1 MLPRQSLRR
10 ADVVA
15 SVAFMA
21 LGAIVIYRASQMPWA
36 SARTGGSVQWYLS
49 PGLFPV
55 VVGTLLILFSARV
68 LINAL
73 REGGQHGIGAATR
86 AWFAGL
92 PRNSG
97 VHRVVIISIL
107 MAIFVFG
114 AIGRVN
120 FVVASSIYLFVAI
133 AMFWW
138 PTNGRSLPV
147 SAAITAVIAVAIP
160 LVVTT
165 IFSTFLFVPM
175 P

>member
-15 SVAFMA
+15 SCAFMA
-21 LGAIVIYRASQMPWA
+21 LGAVVIYRAYQMPWA

-55 VVGTLLILFSARV
+55 VVGALLILFSTRV

-73 REGGQHGIGAATR
+73 KEGGQNGIGAATR

-92 PRNSG
+92 PQNRG
-97 VHRVVIISIL
+97 VHRVAIISVL
-107 MAIFVFG
+107 MAIYVFG
-114 AIGRVN
+114 AVGRVN
-120 FVVASSIYLFVAI
+120 FVVASAIFLFVSI
-133 AMFWW
+133 ALFWW
-138 PTNGRSLPV
+138 PTSGKSLPV
-147 SAAITAVIAVAIP
+147 SASITAAIAIGIP
-160 LVVTT
+160 LVITW
-165 IFSTFLFVPM
+165 IFTTFLFVPM

>member
-55 VVGTLLILFSARV
+55 VVGALLILFSARV
-68 LINAL
+68 LLNAL
-73 REGGQHGIGAATR
+73 KEGGQHGIADATR

-92 PRNSG
+92 PRNRG
-97 VHRVVIISIL
+97 VHRVAIISVL
-107 MAIFVFG
+107 LAIYVFG
-114 AIGRVN
+114 AVGRVN
-120 FVVASSIYLFVAI
+120 FVAASAIFLFVSI
-133 AMFWW
+133 ALFWW
-138 PTNGRSLPV
+138 PANGRSMAA
-147 SAAITAVIAVAIP
+147 SAGITAVIAVSIP
-160 LVVTT
+160 LAITW
-165 IFSTFLFVPM
+165 IFTTFLFVPM